1 MFQLNAPESAR
12 MFFAPLAANLDV
24 VRGHLLA
31 LLVENGNDVGRR
43 AAPQAR
49 DKQFE
54 GTGSGFAAP
63 LYIDG
68 DGVAAGGG
76 GDQEVVAG
84 ILNDGGG
91 AGVML
96 SPIAHDTLLTSMAE
110 ILTLAQ
116 IQNARQRI
124 APCVRRTPLTASAV
138 LSERLKTNVY
148 VKLELFQK
156 TGSFKVR
163 GAFNKAL
170 GLTAEERGQGLVAVS
185 GGNHAQAVAY
195 AARTLGL
202 KSVILMPESTPANY
216 VDATR
221 GYGAEIKF
229 AANVGAAFAEV
240 AEYERQGW
248 AYIHPFDDPVVMA
261 GQGTIGL
268 EILDDVPQVTDII
281 VSIGGGG
288 LIGGIATAVRSLKP
302 SVRIWGVETEGAD
315 CMSKSLAAGKIVTLG
330 RDHVHC
336 AHSGRAGA
344 FGIHLGDGAR
354 FTRKRHRGQR
364 RRSALPRCGS
374 CWSG

>member
-1 MFQLNAPESAR
+1 MPE
-12 MFFAPLAANLDV
+12 
-24 VRGHLLA
+24 
-31 LLVENGNDVGRR
+31 
-43 AAPQAR
+43 
-49 DKQFE
+49 
-54 GTGSGFAAP
+54 T
-63 LYIDG
+63 
-68 DGVAAGGG
+68 
-76 GDQEVVAG
+76 
-84 ILNDGGG
+84 
-91 AGVML
+91 VML
-96 SPIAHDTLLTSMAE
+96 AD
-110 ILTLAQ
+110 

-170 GLTAEERGQGLVAVS
+170 GLKAEERGQGIVAVS

-202 KSVILMPESTPANY
+202 KYIILMPESTPANY

-221 GYGAEIKF
+221 GYGAEIHF

-248 AYIHPFDDPVVMA
+248 AYIHPFDDPVVIA

-268 EILDDVPQVTDII
+268 EILEDVPQVTDII
-281 VSIGGGG
+281 VSVGGGG

-302 SVRIWGVETEGAD
+302 SVRMWGVETEGAD
-315 CMSKSLAAGKIVTLG
+315 CMSKSLAAGHVVTLEAITSIARTLG
-330 RDHVHC
+330 APAPSELTLAMAQSLLENVTVVSDAEALVALRFLLERLKVLTEPAASCTLAAAERLKDQFSKERHVVLVLC
-336 AHSGRAGA
+336 GGNMPFEDLARLPGA
-344 FGIHLGDGAR
+344 Q
-354 FTRKRHRGQR
+354 T
-364 RRSALPRCGS
+364 
-374 CWSG
+374 

>member
-1 MFQLNAPESAR
+1 MPE
-12 MFFAPLAANLDV
+12 
-24 VRGHLLA
+24 
-31 LLVENGNDVGRR
+31 
-43 AAPQAR
+43 
-49 DKQFE
+49 
-54 GTGSGFAAP
+54 T
-63 LYIDG
+63 
-68 DGVAAGGG
+68 
-76 GDQEVVAG
+76 
-84 ILNDGGG
+84 
-91 AGVML
+91 VML
-96 SPIAHDTLLTSMAE
+96 AD
-110 ILTLAQ
+110 

-170 GLTAEERGQGLVAVS
+170 GLKAEERGQGIVAVS

-202 KSVILMPESTPANY
+202 KSIILMPESTPANY

-221 GYGAEIKF
+221 GYGAEIHF

-248 AYIHPFDDPVVMA
+248 AYIHPFDDPVVIA

-268 EILDDVPQVTDII
+268 EILEDVPQVTDII
-281 VSIGGGG
+281 VSVGGGG

-315 CMSKSLAAGKIVTLG
+315 CMSKSLAAGHVVTLEAITSIARTLG
-330 RDHVHC
+330 APAPSELTLAMAQSLLENVTVVSDAEALVALRFLLERLKVLTEPAASCTLAAAERLKDQFSKERHVVLVLC
-336 AHSGRAGA
+336 GGNMPFEDLARLPGA
-344 FGIHLGDGAR
+344 Q
-354 FTRKRHRGQR
+354 T
-364 RRSALPRCGS
+364 
-374 CWSG
+374 

>member
-1 MFQLNAPESAR
+1 
-12 MFFAPLAANLDV
+12 
-24 VRGHLLA
+24 
-31 LLVENGNDVGRR
+31 
-43 AAPQAR
+43 
-49 DKQFE
+49 
-54 GTGSGFAAP
+54 
-63 LYIDG
+63 
-68 DGVAAGGG
+68 
-76 GDQEVVAG
+76 
-84 ILNDGGG
+84 
-91 AGVML
+91 
-96 SPIAHDTLLTSMAE
+96 MAE
-110 ILTLAQ
+110 TLTLAD

-170 GLTAEERGQGLVAVS
+170 GLSAEERGQGLVAVS

-221 GYGAEIKF
+221 GYGAEIHF

-240 AEYERQGW
+240 AQYEGQGW
-248 AYIHPFDDPVVMA
+248 AYIHPFDDPVVIA

-268 EILDDVPQVTDII
+268 EILDDVPQITDLI
-281 VSIGGGG
+281 VSVGGGG

-302 SVRIWGVETEGAD
+302 TVRVWGVETEGAD
-315 CMSKSLAAGKIVTLG
+315 CMSKSLAAGHIVTLETITSIARTLG
-330 RDHVHC
+330 APAPSEVTLAMAKNLLEGVTVVSDTEALTALRFLLERLKVLTEPAASCTLAAADRLKDQFSKERHVVLVLC
-336 AHSGRAGA
+336 GGNTPFEDLARLPGA
-344 FGIHLGDGAR
+344 QA
-354 FTRKRHRGQR
+354 Q
-364 RRSALPRCGS
+364 
-374 CWSG
+374 